1 MKQFEVG
8 KTYQMSSACD
18 SDCIWTYRVISRT
31 TKTVLLQ
38 DVKTLDTRKCRIS
51 SKYSEQCDEEIVFPL
66 GQYSMCPTLRAGQ

>member
-8 KTYQMSSACD
+8 KIYQMSSACD
-18 SDCIWTYRVISRT
+18 SDCIWAYRVISRT

-51 SKYSEQCDEEIVFPL
+51 GKYSEQYEEEIVFPL
-66 GQYSMCPTLRAGQ
+66 GQYSMCPTLRAGR